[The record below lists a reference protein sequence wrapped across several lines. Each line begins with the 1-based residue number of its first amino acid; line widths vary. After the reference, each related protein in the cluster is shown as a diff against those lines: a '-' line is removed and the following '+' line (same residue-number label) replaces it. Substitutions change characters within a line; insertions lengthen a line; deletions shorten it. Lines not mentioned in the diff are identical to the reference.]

1 MGDTADED
9 AGGAEELDPYW
20 ACAEAPV
27 AATAAVAI
35 ILYFI
40 AEVKS

>member
-9 AGGAEELDPYW
+9 AGGGDELEPYW

-40 AEVKS
+40 EEVNS